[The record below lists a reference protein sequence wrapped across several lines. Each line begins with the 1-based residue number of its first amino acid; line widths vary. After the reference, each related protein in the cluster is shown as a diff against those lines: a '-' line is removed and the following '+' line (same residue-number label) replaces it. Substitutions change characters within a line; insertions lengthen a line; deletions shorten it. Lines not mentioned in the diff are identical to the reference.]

1 MLQPASSVSTSQRVF
16 VATVLSVGL
25 VAGTMVWGAIQPIDP
40 RSRPTPDLHKL
51 AGDVSRI
58 ALTASALPHAPTII
72 RHPENMPD
80 GNSNEGETSQGSVTE
95 KMEVAAISP
104 PEFATTPS
112 STNAAPPL
120 APGRGLDTDQA
131 GGSENLVLTEDPD
144 TVQERYIVRQ
154 GDTLMN
160 ILLRAGIP
168 RAEAHEAVN
177 SLQGVY
183 DPRRLRVGQ
192 HLDLELQRAAEQ
204 PDGTKLAVLSINLD
218 FSNDLRLARAP
229 QGGFDVETAER
240 QLVHQTIAASSV
252 IEDSLYVAARRA
264 GVSDEALM
272 ELIRLFS
279 WDVDFQHDVHAGD
292 AFSIAYDEVA
302 TPDGEQ
308 HRVDKLE
315 YASLTIQGRNLE
327 AYRFRDSRGIVGYY
341 DSTGRSLR
349 KWLMRTP
356 VDGARLSSGF
366 GKRRHPILGYT
377 RMHKGVDFAAPK
389 GTPIYA
395 AGDGVITKIGRNG
408 GYGNFIQIRHNKEY
422 STAYGH
428 MNGFAKNLKKGS
440 RVKQGEAI
448 GYVGSTGRSTGPHLH
463 YEVLENGIQ
472 INPMKVKKQV
482 ITRLE
487 GSDLT
492 AFKKR
497 VAQVIALM
505 EESRKDQPVLA
516 NND

>member
-1 MLQPASSVSTSQRVF
+1 
-16 VATVLSVGL
+16 
-25 VAGTMVWGAIQPIDP
+25 
-40 RSRPTPDLHKL
+40 
-51 AGDVSRI
+51 
-58 ALTASALPHAPTII
+58 
-72 RHPENMPD
+72 
-80 GNSNEGETSQGSVTE
+80 
-95 KMEVAAISP
+95 MEVAAISP

-366 GKRRHPILGYT
+366 
-377 RMHKGVDFAAPK
+377 
-389 GTPIYA
+389 
-395 AGDGVITKIGRNG
+395 
-408 GYGNFIQIRHNKEY
+408 
-422 STAYGH
+422 
-428 MNGFAKNLKKGS
+428 
-440 RVKQGEAI
+440 
-448 GYVGSTGRSTGPHLH
+448 
-463 YEVLENGIQ
+463 
-472 INPMKVKKQV
+472 
-482 ITRLE
+482 
-487 GSDLT
+487 
-492 AFKKR
+492 
-497 VAQVIALM
+497 
-505 EESRKDQPVLA
+505 
-516 NND
+516 